1 MTITLRRN
9 LLIVLLPTS
18 VGIGGWAYVAPVSW
32 LPPLGPFDGHLTKD
46 VGAMFLEL
54 GVLSVGGL
62 IMIANKVL
70 VVAALSALVVASVAL
85 FAPVRRAGSDI

>member
-1 MTITLRRN
+1 
-9 LLIVLLPTS
+9 
-18 VGIGGWAYVAPVSW
+18 
-32 LPPLGPFDGHLTKD
+32 
-46 VGAMFLEL
+46 MFLEL